1 MTSRNGQRQLVLA
14 LGFLSFLAG
23 CSLFDPRDP
32 EDIGGVDQVPW
43 VPPTSMALAL
53 SNIERTLEAKS
64 ITNYDRSLAD
74 EFSIVADF
82 GDSLEAPG
90 IAILFAE
97 WGRDQEVATM
107 AEILSNSGDVTLQ
120 WTVRDSENINGSITR
135 YLDLGYRLAFQSES
149 RDTVFSGSA
158 DLYFLEDNGQWFLTR
173 WVDKRDGSGN
183 TTWGMLRRTPS
194 LP

>member
-1 MTSRNGQRQLVLA
+1 M
-14 LGFLSFLAG
+14 AG

-53 SNIERTLEAKS
+53 ENMERTLEAKS

-82 GDSLEAPG
+82 GDSLEAPD
-90 IAILFAE
+90 IAVLFSD
-97 WGRDQEVATM
+97 WGREQEVATT
-107 AEILSNSGDVTLQ
+107 AEILSNGGDVSLQ
-120 WTVRDSENINGSITR
+120 WTVRDSENINASITR
-135 YLDLGYRLAFQSES
+135 YLDLGYRLTFQSES
-149 RDTVFSGSA
+149 GDTAFSGNA

-183 TTWGMLRRTPS
+183 STWGMLRRTPS